1 MLGIDLTEFLGL
13 LREML
18 EELRAIRALLEKEYG
33 RVITIQDN
41 ATWTGQ
47 PSDD

>member
-1 MLGIDLTEFLGL
+1 MLGVDLDKFVQLME
-13 LREML
+13 EML